1 MSSREQQHFSK
12 FRKQIVQM
20 LDQHLSDQDGLLTKS
35 VLIRR
40 CWQFAVL
47 DSMFSTLTLS
57 RSIRTAWSPRP
68 SSARRYLHFHSQFW
82 IRCSMA
88 TFVLEAISHNRSG
101 LFCGYYR
108 LGAIFEID
116 QDGLITQAELRSTVM
131 ASQLSFAVLESM
143 FSSLR
148 FRS

>member
-1 MSSREQQHFSK
+1 MLAILIVDQMVLCLLFQSSFIEIHRGIDLRGLCAVVLVSMSSREQPHFAK
-12 FRKQIVQM
+12 FRTQLVQM
-20 LDQHLSDQDGLLTKS
+20 LDHHFSDQDGLLTTS

-68 SSARRYLHFHSQFW
+68 SSARRYLHFHLQFW

-88 TFVLEAISHNRSG
+88 TFVLDAISHNRSG
-101 LFCGYYR
+101 LFCG
-108 LGAIFEID
+108 
-116 QDGLITQAELRSTVM
+116 
-131 ASQLSFAVLESM
+131 
-143 FSSLR
+143 
-148 FRS
+148 